1 MEPASDKRPWL
12 WGLFVRPE
20 MKILTVLS
28 LLVGVVVG
36 VFVLPEQWS
45 LGMRVMAGVALGL
58 TMVITLFANRMIG
71 GEDF

>member
-45 LGMRVMAGVALGL
+45 LGMRVMAWVALGL